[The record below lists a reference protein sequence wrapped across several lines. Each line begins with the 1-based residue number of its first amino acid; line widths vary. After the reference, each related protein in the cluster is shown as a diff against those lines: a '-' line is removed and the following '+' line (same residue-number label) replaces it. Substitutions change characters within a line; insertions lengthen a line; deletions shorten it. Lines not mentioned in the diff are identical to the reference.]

1 MDILK
6 EWLKSTIIREL
17 SDGLGWLESGAADSP
32 STSATKISHFE
43 DDGSN
48 LRAKVS
54 KPGVVQIT
62 KVRFDVLLKSEKRS

>member
-17 SDGLGWLESGAADSP
+17 SDGLSWLESCAADSHSNSP
-32 STSATKISHFE
+32 TRSSHFE
-43 DDGSN
+43 DDGGN

-62 KVRFDVLLKSEKRS
+62 KV